1 MNPTKLL
8 LAALKEDAP
17 TGDLTCL
24 SLNLS
29 KDKTLGHFIA
39 KQDLV
44 FSGADFLKAISNIK
58 SELVDYKSDP
68 LSIEV
73 ELFFADGAKVKKG
86 QKMAQL
92 FGPWDQLVYVERSV
106 LNIIG
111 HLSGI
116 ATLTHQFAKQ
126 VEHTKCK
133 ILDTRKTTPFFR
145 TFEKKAV
152 VDGGGA
158 NHRMNLSDEIMLK
171 ENHICRIQGSLSKT
185 LIQLKERNPKV
196 KITVE
201 CQTLK
206 EVLEVSKAPID
217 QILLDNMDNSMLTEA
232 VKIIPKNI
240 KSEASGNMSL
250 NRVKSVAETGVDFIS
265 VGAITHSAPVADI
278 SFLIDK

>member
-1 MNPTKLL
+1 MNTTKLL
-8 LAALKEDAP
+8 IAALKEDAP
-17 TGDLTCL
+17 IGDLTCL
-24 SLNLS
+24 SLNLP
-29 KDKTLGHFIA
+29 KDKTFGHFIA

-44 FSGADFLKAISNIK
+44 LSGADFITAISNIK
-58 SELVDYKSDP
+58 SELVTHNIDP
-68 LSIEV
+68 IEIDL
-73 ELFFADGAKVKKG
+73 ELFFSDGHKIKKG
-86 QKMAQL
+86 QKIAQL
-92 FGPWDQLVYVERSV
+92 YGPWNQLVLVERAI

-116 ATLTHQFAKQ
+116 ATLTQQFVKQ

-133 ILDTRKTTPFFR
+133 ILDTRKTTPLFR
-145 TFEKKAV
+145 SYEKKAV
-152 VDGGGA
+152 VDGGGT
-158 NHRMNLSDEIMLK
+158 NHRINLSDEIMLK
-171 ENHICRIQGSLSKT
+171 ENHICRLTDSLSKT
-185 LIQLKERNPKV
+185 LIQLKKENPKI

-206 EVLEVSKAPID
+206 EVLEVSKTPVD
-217 QILLDNMDNSMLTEA
+217 QILLDNMDNEMLIEA

-250 NRVKSVAETGVDFIS
+250 SRVKSVAETGVDYIS